1 MAVKTFAAIDV
12 GSYEVGMKIYE
23 FSGKNG
29 MKEVDHIRQRIDL
42 GTDTYNKGKI
52 SQERVDELCDVLS
65 QFAQIMKA
73 YKVDNYKACGT
84 SAIRETENTLIVLE
98 QIKLRTGLDIDVL
111 SNSEQRFLHYKAV
124 ASREKTFEEIM
135 KSGGLVLDIGGG
147 SIQLSLFDKESLITT
162 QNIRLGILR
171 MRDTLSDLASRS
183 IEYERLLEEL
193 IDDRLDSFHQMYL
206 KNRRVSNIVI
216 VDDYV
221 SRVIQKINGLED
233 MITREQFESF
243 VSLSH
248 RKSLDSITRAVGMTE
263 ESSALLLPSVV
274 LIRRIFEMS
283 GAGMIWAPGVSLA
296 DGIAYEEALKGKFVK
311 VRHDFENDIVSCAKV
326 MAHRYDCNIERNELL
341 EQVCDTLFESTKKL
355 HGMGNR
361 EKLLL
366 KIAAILND
374 CGKFVSIEESAES
387 GYGIIC
393 ATEMIGLSHT
403 ERELVASVVKYSRIP
418 FEYYST
424 LAMSSMLDKTDYLT
438 IAKLTAIFR
447 VADGICRSHKC
458 KVNGISVVTKENEL
472 VISVDAKDDIVLE
485 KAFFESKSAFFEEVF
500 SIKPVLKYKKKIS
513 AL

>member
-12 GSYEVGMKIYE
+12 GSYEIGMKIYE
-23 FSGKNG
+23 FSKKNG
-29 MKEVDHIRQRIDL
+29 MKEIDHIRQRIDL

-73 YKVDNYKACGT
+73 YKVEGYKACGT

-98 QIKLRTGLDIDVL
+98 QIKLRTGLDIEVI

-124 ASREKTFEEIM
+124 ASREKTFEEII

-193 IDDRLDSFHQMYL
+193 IDNQLDSFHQMYL
-206 KNRRVSNIVI
+206 KDRRVDNIVI

-221 SRVIQKINGLED
+221 SHVIQKVNGLED
-233 MITREQFESF
+233 MITKEQFTSF
-243 VSLSH
+243 VNLSH
-248 RKSLDSITRAVGMTE
+248 RKSLDSITRAVGLTE
-263 ESSALLLPSVV
+263 ESSSLLLPSVV

-283 GAGMIWAPGVSLA
+283 GARMMWAPGVSLA
-296 DGIAYEEALKGKFVK
+296 DGIAYEEAQKEKYVK

-326 MAHRYDCNIERNELL
+326 MARRYDCNIERNDLL
-341 EQVCDTLFESTKKL
+341 ESVCDSLFENTKKL
-355 HGMGNR
+355 HGMGSR

-374 CGKFVSIEESAES
+374 CGRYISIEEAAES

-393 ATEMIGLSHT
+393 ATEMIGLSHI
-403 ERELVASVVKYSRIP
+403 EREIVASIVKYNKTP

-424 LAMSSMLDKTDYLT
+424 LAMSAMLDKDDYLT

-447 VADGICRSHKC
+447 VADGICRSHRC
-458 KVNGISVVTKENEL
+458 KVNGVSVIAKDNQL
-472 VISVDAKDDIVLE
+472 VITVDSKEDIVLE
-485 KAFFESKSAFFEEVF
+485 KAFFERKAAFFEEVF